1 MKLPAYKFFKWELK
15 SAVD

>member
-1 MKLPAYKFFKWELK
+1 MTDPDLK